1 MRSHRGRKLYR
12 ATVHTQLLTSPRIA
26 SPFAIRMLLAFRLRN
41 ESRRAHAGGRA
52 LRACGRMKLLG
63 WLHGAGSASASVV
76 GQRTRTPD
84 PDFALGLRSPPHYF
98 WCHVGNGIVNAPRKV
113 PLSLRGAPPLRGG
126 FLFLRSKTQDT
137 SLLIC
142 FRYARALAAMAA
154 PVTLSHLSDSKVRCS
169 R

>member
-1 MRSHRGRKLYR
+1 
-12 ATVHTQLLTSPRIA
+12 
-26 SPFAIRMLLAFRLRN
+26 MLLAFRLRN

-63 WLHGAGSASASVV
+63 WLHGAGSASALVV

-126 FLFLRSKTQDT
+126 FLFLRSKFNPFRHKMKSRSSGLVGRFSDGTVRGHRSTAGDQLDLT
-137 SLLIC
+137 LHEPNPWHHCSL
-142 FRYARALAAMAA
+142 
-154 PVTLSHLSDSKVRCS
+154 
-169 R
+169 